1 VPKPAKNTRK
11 GKNGLF
17 QRGSKVLPA
26 AGQSPKRPPRQLGI
40 RKISRKKI
48 FPSNLQHP
56 KELKPSGGGQRE
68 KRKVEIDRGVR
79 GPTIP
84 QGAARRQQRRVARR
98 GNLVRKNLASGVA
111 AAERNRP
118 DDLGR
123 KMPPP
128 LPRKCSLMSHQM
140 LQSHARRK
148 QTRTTST
155 R

>member
-26 AGQSPKRPPRQLGI
+26 AGQSPKRPPRQLGK
-40 RKISRKKI
+40 RKISRNKI
-48 FPSNLQHP
+48 FPTNPQVP
-56 KELKPSGGGQRE
+56 KQLKPSGGGQRE
-68 KRKVEIDRGVR
+68 KRKEEIDRGAR
-79 GPTIP
+79 GPAML
-84 QGAARRQQRRVARR
+84 QGAARRRQRRAARPEKR
-98 GNLVRKNLASGVA
+98 LRKNLPSAVA
-111 AAERNRP
+111 AAERDRP

-123 KMPPP
+123 KIPPP

-140 LQSHARRK
+140 LRSHARRK
-148 QTRTTST
+148 RTRTTSI